1 MFEHQKVAPRFFGS
15 SVFVFAHYIGSADP
29 WTLRKK
35 SIPNDEVI
43 TCAWTSS
50 GSICDLTHECF
61 GWCVSLDCFFLTSGY
76 SEFHSKLGAAFDIS
90 QIWFVRTG
98 DRFSSKSPL
107 YQSAFNSNL
116 FWTIWVWRSWVGITA
131 DGAPLLR
138 KSQFWAQC
146 HYMFGCQGW
155 SILLLNH
162 RGATIGPLSMFFFVW
177 RSMFSLFF
185 CYFDHRM

>member
-1 MFEHQKVAPRFFGS
+1 MDPAQKIHSEWRGYHLRVNLFRKYLRLDSRMFWMMCILG
-15 SVFVFAHYIGSADP
+15 
-29 WTLRKK
+29 L
-35 SIPNDEVI
+35 
-43 TCAWTSS
+43 
-50 GSICDLTHECF
+50 
-61 GWCVSLDCFFLTSGY
+61 FFLKSGY

-90 QIWFVRTG
+90 QIWFVRTW

-185 CYFDHRM
+185 CDFDHRM